1 MYIINYV
8 NRSGSV
14 EKKCNYCKKA
24 LNKNYIENKVGYFC
38 NECHYDKYLK
48 RLTWK
53 EYVQLQHSFYVCNN

>member
-1 MYIINYV
+1 M
-8 NRSGSV
+8 